1 MTYKVFLK
9 DLGNKLKMQRKK
21 LGLTQSELVE
31 KIRPRC
37 ELGRAPEIV
46 EKINKGL
53 NKNDDDYLSDKQM
66 SRVECGEN
74 ATRLDKFVKW
84 ALALEKTPDY
94 FLLGIDYGDDS
105 KDGKILQI
113 CGCLKNC
120 SNSDIDTVLMLVQ
133 GMNSKNN

>member
-9 DLGNKLKMQRKK
+9 DLGNKLKIQRKK
-21 LGLTQSELVE
+21 LRLTQSEL
-31 KIRPRC
+31 
-37 ELGRAPEIV
+37 V

-53 NKNDDDYLSDKQM
+53 NKNDDDYLSDKQI

-84 ALALEKTPDY
+84 SLALGKTPDY

-120 SNSDIDTVLMLVQ
+120 SNNDIDTVLMLVQ
-133 GMNSKNN
+133 GLSSKNINR

>member
-21 LGLTQSELVE
+21 LGLTQSEL
-31 KIRPRC
+31 
-37 ELGRAPEIV
+37 V

-113 CGCLKNC
+113 CGCPKNC
-120 SNSDIDTVLMLVQ
+120 DNSDIDTVLMLVQ

>member
-9 DLGNKLKMQRKK
+9 DLGNKLKIQRKK
-21 LGLTQSELVE
+21 LRLTQSEL
-31 KIRPRC
+31 
-37 ELGRAPEIV
+37 V

-53 NKNDDDYLSDKQM
+53 NKNDDDYLSDKQI

-84 ALALEKTPDY
+84 SLALGKTPDY
-94 FLLGIDYGDDS
+94 FLLGIDYGDDN

-120 SNSDIDTVLMLVQ
+120 SNDDIDTVLMLVQ
-133 GMNSKNN
+133 GLSSKNINR

>member
-31 KIRPRC
+31 KI
-37 ELGRAPEIV
+37 
-46 EKINKGL
+46 NKGL

-66 SRVECGEN
+66 SRVERGEN

-94 FLLGIDYGDDS
+94 FLLGIDYGDYS

>member
-31 KIRPRC
+31 KI
-37 ELGRAPEIV
+37 
-46 EKINKGL
+46 NKGL
-53 NKNDDDYLSDKQM
+53 NKNDDDYLSELQQFYIMKF
-66 SRVECGEN
+66 SS
-74 ATRLDKFVKW
+74 TRLDKFVKW

>member
-21 LGLTQSELVE
+21 LGLTQSEL
-31 KIRPRC
+31 
-37 ELGRAPEIV
+37 V

-74 ATRLDKFVKW
+74 ATRLDKFAKV
-84 ALALEKTPDY
+84 
-94 FLLGIDYGDDS
+94 IS
-105 KDGKILQI
+105 RIGK
-113 CGCLKNC
+113 
-120 SNSDIDTVLMLVQ
+120 NSRLFFVRNRLW
-133 GMNSKNN
+133 

>member
-21 LGLTQSELVE
+21 LGLTQSEL
-31 KIRPRC
+31 
-37 ELGRAPEIV
+37 V

-84 ALALEKTPDY
+84 SLALGKTPDY

-120 SNSDIDTVLMLVQ
+120 SNNDIDTVLMLVQ
-133 GMNSKNN
+133 GLSSKNINR